1 MVKKDLDRLERVQ
14 RRDSKMIKGLESLI
28 YEVRR
33 RELDLFTWRKEDTG
47 RISSLSL
54 LMLPKVFLLI
64 YIIEAPAENTE
75 GANSA
80 VGMTVT
86 FISACQCFK
95 HSSNIVHEHSSR
107 SAYVYLMGHKSNS
120 SEKSS

>member
-1 MVKKDLDRLERVQ
+1 
-14 RRDSKMIKGLESLI
+14 
-28 YEVRR
+28 
-33 RELDLFTWRKEDTG
+33 
-47 RISSLSL
+47 
-54 LMLPKVFLLI
+54 MLPKVFLLI

-86 FISACQCFK
+86 FISARQCFK

-107 SAYVYLMGHKSNS
+107 SAHVYLMGHKSNS